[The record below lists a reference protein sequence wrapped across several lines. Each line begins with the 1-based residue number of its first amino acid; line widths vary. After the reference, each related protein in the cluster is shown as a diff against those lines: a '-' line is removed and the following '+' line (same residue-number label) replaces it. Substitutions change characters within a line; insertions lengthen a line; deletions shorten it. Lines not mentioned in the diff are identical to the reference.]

1 VSTAYPS
8 NSVTETLITAIT
20 NLGGTLPTSFSLG
33 ELLRALADAEE
44 SGGGG
49 GSPTGPAGGDL
60 SGTYPNPTVSKLN
73 GVAAASYALLA
84 SPALTGSPTAPTKTP
99 LTDNADLATT
109 AYADAAVAVET
120 TRAEAA
126 EALLAPLASPALTG
140 SPTAPTPTS
149 SDNSTKIATTAFVQ
163 ENAGGGGPPTGSA
176 GGDLSGSY
184 PDPTVA
190 QVNGVAVSANAA
202 TLAADRTN
210 ITTVNASGTLL
221 AGQTA
226 IFTGS
231 TASQTIT
238 LPVNIIG
245 GQQHKIVNL
254 ASVSV
259 TIAPGSGSTLNTFG
273 TTGNFTLP
281 PGASV
286 CFIYLSAVWYAWNL
300 DYINAGGDL
309 SGTYPSPTVAA
320 VQGVTISSATASLL
334 AQSKATVGH
343 TATFT
348 QNAGEQSVITG
359 TTSGQTATLPN
370 SVAPNG
376 SVQTIVNLSTQSWTI
391 AAGSGTTINNYGTTG
406 SITLLTNQSIGLVLN
421 GTVWTVCNLDA
432 TLTAGGDL
440 SGTLPSPT
448 VAKLNGVAAAS
459 YALLA
464 SPTFTGT
471 PAAPTA
477 TAGDSSTQ
485 IATDAFVTTAVAN
498 AVAGVNP
505 AVAVQAATTAAGD
518 TSGLTYNNGAAGIG
532 ASLTGAVNTALTV
545 DGFTF
550 SALGQRLLVKND
562 TQAPSGAFNGIYNV
576 TQLQTAILPLILT
589 RSLDYDTPSDMN
601 NTGAIPVQSGTA
613 NASTSWLLTSN
624 ITTVGTSPL
633 VYTQFTLAPSTLV
646 TLTGTQTLT
655 NKTLTSPAVT
665 GMSGT
670 MTNVTPIN
678 NAVTVTSN
686 AGTVP
691 VTSKLSTFTNS
702 SAAAMTITLATA
714 SAVDGQP
721 LILRIYDFSA
731 VAETITFVNTE
742 NSTVSVP
749 TTSNGSTTLPL
760 TVGFMYNSATSKWRC
775 VAVA

>member
-448 VAKLNGVAAAS
+448 VAKINGTSLSGLATGILKNTTSTGVPSIAAAGTDYLAPTGNGS
-459 YALLA
+459 SLTGITQSQVSGSAPLA

-477 TAGDSSTQ
+477 TAGTNTTQ
-485 IATDAFVTTAVAN
+485 LATTAFVTGGIATAV
-498 AVAGVNP
+498 
-505 AVAVQAATTAAGD
+505 
-518 TSGLTYNNGAAGIG
+518 
-532 ASLTGAVNTALTV
+532 TG
-545 DGFTF
+545 
-550 SALGQRLLVKND
+550 
-562 TQAPSGAFNGIYNV
+562 
-576 TQLQTAILPLILT
+576 
-589 RSLDYDTPSDMN
+589 M
-601 NTGAIPVQSGTA
+601 
-613 NASTSWLLTSN
+613 
-624 ITTVGTSPL
+624 
-633 VYTQFTLAPSTLV
+633 V

-670 MTNVTPIN
+670 ETNVTPIN

-714 SAVDGQP
+714 GAVDGQP